1 MGNTVTRSHIRDAD
15 RGVAK
20 ATRDN
25 TRRNSAFPS
34 TLAHHSTL
42 PSTAS
47 SPTDLNSPSST
58 SPLSSAQIPHPNI
71 PQSTIPDSSQPLV
84 DLPSKLSLS
93 RPDPPVDPPLPPR
106 AVRQRTV
113 ETSPDRASQITKRRQ
128 RHASADIAFSRSMS
142 ANSSVHN
149 DNRSTRSNSSSFPA
163 SAPEPNLN
171 FQPDSIHTMDRD
183 DPNALHRLTSRTPS
197 TSAPVTSSASNSTSL
212 PLTDTPPAF
221 SNVDHPE
228 NTLPSPPNSNS
239 TYRSVPRIDP
249 TLPGASLKDC
259 QTARTQ
265 TPPRVDKPPR
275 ARKVVSFNENVRIV
289 TYPYEGSDTY
299 SSSSELPSLNR
310 FPDKP
315 SKRRGRSLIR
325 ILSRSPPT
333 SPHPSADPFDNAP
346 YDAFSPSA
354 LGLQTEIV
362 YDHITSRPPLTIDYS
377 DGDLDREDDDSSP
390 VNPSED
396 NSYIVAMQPPS
407 AHPSDPQNSPAPE
420 NAVVEDCF
428 DYTDRRDS
436 DNDDTLSLS
445 DAHPSCDGI
454 DEPEAI
460 VDPLRSV
467 GKDDLPDTRAGSSFD
482 IAPLWQRLK
491 RVDELDAVD
500 MQRTSLIK
508 SKKVPQSIPAAIAR
522 RRFASDSRNLST
534 SAKDMLAFSRQPRN
548 ISKAQ
553 QLMSELS
560 PPDPICVSDT
570 ITSVVAS
577 ENVVQTSS
585 STSVPSSTSSSPSSS
600 SPSSNPTP
608 ASNRASTTP
617 SASNSQSSAL
627 QPKLS
632 SSDAQSI
639 GTNSQ
644 TASDPTTSC
653 PTQSNEDNNHSDSD
667 PTIEEGNCL
676 EPCDNLAKDQTPE
689 GPDEQRFSDQRRRPS
704 SLHLDTRL
712 KSPSQSKLS
721 ESSEPDAF
729 RETSGRIGS
738 TSAIFSTSVANADSG
753 PATRESSKPLSRW
766 LARENVSNGTSTAEG
781 LNQTATD
788 NKAEIESERLV
799 STDEKWEDA
808 RPMSSSIEKFGCHVT
823 AMSCLKRDVIQSTD
837 DHNFVLS
844 RDPNL
849 EGSAQSSSS
858 KRRKVEREKEVGL
871 EMADPVV
878 TTRSSNGRNQN
889 KENGNELSLDESATH
904 EPLHSPPPIGDR
916 ELPMLG
922 SLVMDASSRDIARKY
937 SNESR
942 SSTAGRISWRG
953 GDRDRKNNQSLSGPA
968 SDHTARNSASRDQ
981 DDQVAGNLFQGEGTD
996 EAESSL
1002 AQPALSENSS
1012 TPESEFDE
1020 SGNFANENLLSERM
1034 DVNAGDYSDDEIL
1047 SDLDLDAIQ
1056 ISSHDD
1062 YSVPGIVQG
1071 REASPLAG
1079 VYYGTSSP
1087 SVVDQQSHETDG
1099 SGAEGPPRYPE
1110 YKVLNGLLKDEIM
1123 FRSGLNSSDFEEE
1136 GEWGVIVPREERV
1149 IEKASAVKIKTR
1161 TVKRNNGSVG
1171 NKQPEKVV
1179 PEVLLH
1185 EWSGDTPVEP
1195 AIEMEDSLPNSRS
1208 SSSPNL
1214 AAEEVEKGSKI
1225 SAEASNPIHKGN
1237 AKLGLEITKTYKNVL
1252 DPKSTDGERRL
1263 PSAVRPSSTTRRR
1276 KSSSSKVNSAH
1287 MPVDEIAVG
1296 FSKTLKNIA
1305 KGNTANMPVEEI
1317 ALGVAKNIKM
1327 ITERLEPN
1335 LFDSGLKAD
1344 VPRSDNDKATRNEEF
1359 EDGDQVEVGDRS
1371 EQKRLRRKEFN
1382 APLPNGYAKDP
1393 RLQDFQLSVE
1403 RKSVS
1408 EIGYRR
1414 NRRGSNGTSAALA
1427 LTNVDE
1433 TDGSV
1438 RALGND
1444 EIRIRPNL
1452 FERGASFVEH
1462 DYGRADVFRN
1472 KGEEDFGYKWDTRRR
1487 YGGLRGRRL
1496 SNVETTGRI
1505 GGQEENVA
1513 HRGVVGRLR
1522 SRMHMARKLV
1532 SPNQ

>member
-34 TLAHHSTL
+34 SLAHHSTL
-42 PSTAS
+42 PPTTS
-47 SPTDLNSPSST
+47 SPTNLNSPLSA
-58 SPLSSAQIPHPNI
+58 SPLLSAQYPHPVA
-71 PQSTIPDSSQPLV
+71 PDAPTIPDTSHHPIV
-84 DLPSKLSLS
+84 NLPSKLSLS

-106 AVRQRTV
+106 VVRQRTV
-113 ETSPDRASQITKRRQ
+113 ETSPDRPSQTTKRRQ

-142 ANSSVHN
+142 ANSSVPN

-163 SAPEPNLN
+163 SAPEPTVNS
-171 FQPDSIHTMDRD
+171 QPDSVHTADRD
-183 DPNALHRLTSRTPS
+183 DPNALHRLTSRVPS
-197 TSAPVTSSASNSTSL
+197 TSAPLTSSASNTASL
-212 PLTDTPPAF
+212 PLTDTPPA
-221 SNVDHPE
+221 SSTIDPVE
-228 NTLPSPPNSNS
+228 NPLPSPSPSNSNS

-249 TLPGASLKDC
+249 TLPGASLRDC

-299 SSSSELPSLNR
+299 SSSSELPSVNR

-315 SKRRGRSLIR
+315 SKRRGRSIIR
-325 ILSRSPPT
+325 ILSRPPPS

-362 YDHITSRPPLTIDYS
+362 YDHITSRPPLAIDYS
-377 DGDLDREDDDSSP
+377 DGDPDREDEDSDHL
-390 VNPSED
+390 E
-396 NSYIVAMQPPS
+396 PS
-407 AHPSDPQNSPAPE
+407 ADASFIVPFEPPPPHLLDSHSALPATG

-467 GKDDLPDTRAGSSFD
+467 GKDDIPVATRAGSSFD

-500 MQRTSLIK
+500 MQRTSFIK
-508 SKKVPQSIPAAIAR
+508 SKMAPQSIPAAIG
-522 RRFASDSRNLST
+522 RRFTSDARNFSA
-534 SAKDMLAFSRQPRN
+534 SAKDMLVFSRQPRN
-548 ISKAQ
+548 FTKAQ
-553 QLMSELS
+553 QLLSELTPS
-560 PPDPICVSDT
+560 DPLCVSDT
-570 ITSVVAS
+570 ITSVAAS
-577 ENVVQTSS
+577 ENVTHTSSASSVPTSS
-585 STSVPSSTSSSPSSS
+585 SDQTPVSDPTSASLST
-600 SPSSNPTP
+600 
-608 ASNRASTTP
+608 
-617 SASNSQSSAL
+617 SNSQSL
-627 QPKLS
+627 GEQPTLS
-632 SSDAQSI
+632 LPDAQSV
-639 GTNSQ
+639 GAGSR

-653 PTQSNEDNNHSDSD
+653 PTNSNGENNHSDSEQNV
-667 PTIEEGNCL
+667 TEENCSIESDK
-676 EPCDNLAKDQTPE
+676 PAKDE
-689 GPDEQRFSDQRRRPS
+689 MSLKLGERKFSEDQHPS
-704 SLHLDTRL
+704 SYHFDTRL
-712 KSPSQSKLS
+712 KVPSQAKRS
-721 ESSEPDAF
+721 ESLELNVSRDSSNQVGA
-729 RETSGRIGS
+729 
-738 TSAIFSTSVANADSG
+738 TSAIFSTTAHLNVSTIA
-753 PATRESSKPLSRW
+753 PATREPIKSFSRW
-766 LARENVSNGTSTAEG
+766 LARDDVSIDTSVAED
-781 LNQTATD
+781 LIQATGD
-788 NKAEIESERLV
+788 NTAEIESERLV

-823 AMSCLKRDVIQSTD
+823 GMSCLKRDVVQSAED
-837 DHNFVLS
+837 DNFVLS
-844 RDPNL
+844 RDHNL
-849 EGSAQSSSS
+849 DGPARSSSS
-858 KRRKVEREKEVGL
+858 KRRKVEREMGVGL
-871 EMADPVV
+871 DVADSAVSI
-878 TTRSSNGRNQN
+878 TRSLVGHNQ
-889 KENGNELSLDESATH
+889 GNDDGDGDDITPTASVRHKQLQSS
-904 EPLHSPPPIGDR
+904 PPIGDR

-922 SLVMDASSRDIARKY
+922 SLVMDASSRDITRKY

-953 GDRDRKNNQSLSGPA
+953 GDHERRNNQSLSGPG
-968 SDHTARNSASRDQ
+968 SGPGHTVRDSTDMGQ
-981 DDQVAGNLFQGEGTD
+981 DDQVAGNLFRGEGTD
-996 EAESSL
+996 EAEPSL
-1002 AQPALSENSS
+1002 AQPAMSENSS
-1012 TPESEFDE
+1012 TLESEFDE
-1020 SGNFANENLLSERM
+1020 SGNFANEHLLSERM

-1062 YSVPGIVQG
+1062 YSVPGIVQA

-1099 SGAEGPPRYPE
+1099 SGAEGAPRYPE

-1123 FRSGLNSSDFEEE
+1123 FRSGLHSSDLEEE
-1136 GEWGVIVPREERV
+1136 GEWGVVVPREERV
-1149 IEKASAVKIKTR
+1149 VEKTS
-1161 TVKRNNGSVG
+1161 TVKLSTRSVRKNNNEAVRE
-1171 NKQPEKVV
+1171 KQPEKVV

-1185 EWSGDTPVEP
+1185 EWSGDTPLEP

-1214 AAEEVEKGSKI
+1214 DVEEHTKAANETSET
-1225 SAEASNPIHKGN
+1225 IHESCT
-1237 AKLGLEITKTYKNVL
+1237 KLGLESSMTYRSASNSKN
-1252 DPKSTDGERRL
+1252 TDGERRL

-1276 KSSSSKVNSAH
+1276 KSSSTKVASTH
-1287 MPVDEIAVG
+1287 MTVDEIAAGFAKNLRTFVKGTNTNGTADEIAVG
-1296 FSKTLKNIA
+1296 VAQDA
-1305 KGNTANMPVEEI
+1305 KKLSEH
-1317 ALGVAKNIKM
+1317 
-1327 ITERLEPN
+1327 LEPE
-1335 LFDSGLKAD
+1335 LFDSNLKRE
-1344 VPRSDNDKATRNEEF
+1344 VPQAEIGTATRTQDF
-1359 EDGDQVEVGDRS
+1359 EDGDQVEVRDRS

-1382 APLPNGYAKDP
+1382 APLPNGYAIDP

-1414 NRRGSNGTSAALA
+1414 NRRGSNGTNAPLGLNLDVA
-1427 LTNVDE
+1427 
-1433 TDGSV
+1433 DGSA
-1438 RALGND
+1438 RMLGND
-1444 EIRIRPNL
+1444 EIRVRPNL

-1462 DYGRADVFRN
+1462 DFGRTEVFRS
-1472 KGEEDFGYKWDTRRR
+1472 KGDEEFGYKWDTKRR

-1496 SNVETTGRI
+1496 SNVETTGRS
-1505 GGQEENVA
+1505 GSQEESVA